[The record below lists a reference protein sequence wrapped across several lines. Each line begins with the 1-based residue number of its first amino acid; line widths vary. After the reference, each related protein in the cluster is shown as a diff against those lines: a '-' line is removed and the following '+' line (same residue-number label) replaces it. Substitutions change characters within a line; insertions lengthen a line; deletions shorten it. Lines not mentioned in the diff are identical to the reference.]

1 MPSRLTRLSVT
12 RPEKKR
18 TLGDTVPAGETESE
32 VMSSVI
38 REDLLSRLSLGQRR
52 LALGLEAG
60 MSMSEI
66 GRRLD
71 VPRGTLYD
79 ELERIRKIFRD
90 EGLEEFLR

>member
-1 MPSRLTRLSVT
+1 
-12 RPEKKR
+12 
-18 TLGDTVPAGETESE
+18 
-32 VMSSVI
+32 MSSVI

-66 GRRLD
+66 GRLLD
-71 VPRGTLYD
+71 LPRGTLCD